1 MLNYK
6 EEYRALCQQVI
17 TSLRAGNTKMA
28 ADYQMALDS
37 IQDAEERELNEMAT
51 TLDPNRGE
59 IEVNEPNYW

>member
-37 IQDAEERELNEMAT
+37 LQDAEERELNEMGND
-51 TLDPNRGE
+51 LDPNRGE

>member
-28 ADYQMALDS
+28 ANYQMALDS
-37 IQDAEERELNEMAT
+37 LQDAEERELNEMGND
-51 TLDPNRGE
+51 LDPNRGE